1 MKQGEV
7 GALVLIVLLLG
18 ILWIS
23 GCSGGGFDPAPA
35 PVPRISP
42 FSAILS
48 PGQSLQFTAIADGL
62 PLANSVWLV
71 NGVAGGTPTAG
82 TITNQGLY
90 TAPTGSVSAV
100 KPEVSVRD
108 SADGAQSAPALIS
121 IFQPEHFEP
130 GTVYSYSNP
139 LVALYTLTVPDAASV
154 QIQFGTTTGYGLMTW
169 AQPSPEGGGN
179 VDIFVAGM
187 RASTT
192 YHMQAIVQLAN
203 GSTVVDADHVFT
215 TRLLPDGLLPN
226 LTVQQTPGMNPAPG
240 VELLCLFEGTSP
252 AQLTAVVTDL
262 AGNVIWYYAMQP
274 ASPFPMKLLPNG
286 DVLLVVGGGNAQEID
301 LGGNIRWQISLTD
314 VQQGLAAAGL
324 SFPPLQTFHHE
335 ILKLPNGHLIL
346 LVNYSQTF
354 ADQPGIGSVTG
365 DALIDWDPQRGP
377 SWTWST
383 FDHIPLSHAP
393 NGTVDW
399 THSNAVVYS
408 PDDGNLLLSM
418 RNQNWI
424 VKIDYANG
432 VGDGKILW
440 HLGPD
445 GDFSLPAGQAPM
457 EWNYGQHYP
466 VLLGPSTAGIFP
478 LLFFNNGNNRLDSN
492 NVSCGAAGAA
502 NCYSSVPLF
511 QLNEFTN
518 TAEVLWEHNL
528 SPDFSGCCGSVN
540 LLSNGDLEYDL
551 ASDGQTPNDSYIR
564 EVTQDPNAQL
574 VWQMAITGQLAY
586 RGFRIPSLYPG
597 VEWTQS
603 AIAAANTRAPL
614 RTAHE
619 VR

>member
-1 MKQGEV
+1 LKQAEV
-7 GALVLIVLLLG
+7 GALVLIVLLPA
-18 ILWIS
+18 IVWIS
-23 GCSGGGFDPAPA
+23 GCTGGGFGPA

-42 FSAILS
+42 PSAILS
-48 PGQSLQFTAIADGL
+48 PGQSMQFSAIADAR

-71 NGVAGGTPTAG
+71 NGVAGGTPATG

-90 TAPTGSVSAV
+90 TAPTGSAPSVALRV
-100 KPEVSVRD
+100 AVRD
-108 SADGAQSAPALIS
+108 SEGGAQSAPALIS
-121 IFQPEHFEP
+121 IFNPDHFEP
-130 GTVYSYSNP
+130 GTVQPSNNP
-139 LVALYTLTVPDAASV
+139 LVAFYSLTAPAAASV
-154 QIQFGTTTGYGLMTW
+154 QIQFGTTTDYGLMTW
-169 AQPSPEGGGN
+169 QKQSPEGGGN
-179 VDIFVAGM
+179 VGIFVAGM

-192 YHMQAIVQLAN
+192 YHMQAIVHLAN
-203 GSTVVDADHVFT
+203 GSTVVDADHAFAT
-215 TRLLPDGLLPN
+215 GPLPQSLLPN
-226 LTVQQTPGMNPAPG
+226 LTVQQTPGMTPAPG
-240 VELLCLFEGTSP
+240 VELLCLFEGTSS

-286 DVLLVVGGGNAQEID
+286 DILLVVGGGNAQEID
-301 LGGNIRWQISLTD
+301 LAGNIRWQTSLTD
-314 VQQGLAAAGL
+314 VQHGLAAAGL
-324 SFPPLQTFHHE
+324 SFPPLHSFHHD

-346 LVNYSQTF
+346 LVNYNQTF
-354 ADQPGIGSVTG
+354 ANQPGTGTVTG
-365 DALIDWDPQRGP
+365 DALIDWDPQEGGP

-393 NGTVDW
+393 TGTPDW
-399 THSNAVVYS
+399 THANAVVYS
-408 PDDGNLLLSM
+408 PEDGSLILSM

-424 VKIDYANG
+424 IKINYANG

-445 GDFSLPAGQAPM
+445 GDFSLPSGQTPM

-492 NVSCGAAGAA
+492 KVPCGTPGAA

-511 QLNEFTN
+511 ELNEFTN
-518 TAEVLWEHNL
+518 TAELLWEHNL

-551 ASDGQTPNDSYIR
+551 ASDGQNPNDSYIR

-574 VWQMAITGQLAY
+574 VWQLAITGQLAY

-603 AIAAANTRAPL
+603 AIAAANTRAPQQ
-614 RTAHE
+614 TAHQ